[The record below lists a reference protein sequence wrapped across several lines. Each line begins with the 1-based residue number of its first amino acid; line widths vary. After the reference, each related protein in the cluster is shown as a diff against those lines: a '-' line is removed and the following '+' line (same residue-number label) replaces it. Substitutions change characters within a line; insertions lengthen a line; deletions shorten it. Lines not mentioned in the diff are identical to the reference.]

1 MLCSGCGN
9 EVTDPERCPICEAGR
24 ATKPPTK
31 QRQNRD
37 EDRCACPRC
46 QEPLDQQSWEGT
58 ATLTCPGCRGT
69 FFPGRALEVVLDKLR
84 ATCDPLDLSTV
95 LEEFKDRFTRELPK
109 AVRYKACP
117 VCSTIML
124 RRNYGNVSGVIT
136 DVCGDHGT
144 WVDEQAFA
152 GLADFVCRGGDQL
165 ATKAATV
172 RARTS
177 VAGGHKPRPPS
188 LLQKFLGS

>member
-9 EVTDPERCPICEAGR
+9 EVTDPERCPICKAGR
-24 ATKPPTK
+24 GTKPLVK
-31 QRQNRD
+31 QKRNRD
-37 EDRCACPRC
+37 EGRCSCPRC
-46 QEPLDQQSWEGT
+46 DEFLDQQSWEGT
-58 ATLTCPGCRGT
+58 ATLTCPSCRGT
-69 FFPGRALEVVLDKLR
+69 FFPDRGLEVVLNKLR
-84 ATCDPLDLSTV
+84 ATCDPVDMATV
-95 LEEFKDRFTRELPK
+95 LEEFKGRFTRELPE

-152 GLADFVCRGGDQL
+152 ELADFVCRGGDQL
-165 ATKAATV
+165 AKNAASV

-177 VAGGHKPRPPS
+177 APTGSKANQPS
-188 LLQKFLGS
+188 LLQKFFGS